1 MKTWFTALL
10 LFLVPAV
17 ASAQL
22 QKLGPN
28 DGIQINIPEPTVSPD
43 GLDAPDGIRIKATS
57 TTQTGVVVRT
67 WDFGVVRT
75 ALLTPQMI
83 PAGAFTLTVHP
94 FNVAGEAE
102 ASNEIGPFGK
112 AATPK
117 RLEGVT
123 GSVVAGSAS
132 LARPVSGGS
141 VASISTL
148 TSTPS
153 ITSTPAFA
161 LRLRPS
167 SATAHVEHRPH

>member
-1 MKTWFTALL
+1 MKTWFTVLL
-10 LFLVPAV
+10 LFLVPAA

-57 TTQTGVVVRT
+57 TTETGVVVRT

-83 PAGAFTLTVHP
+83 PAGAFTLTVHG
-94 FNVAGEAE
+94 FNVAGESE
-102 ASNEIGPFGK
+102 ASNEIGPFGR

-123 GSVVAGSAS
+123 GSVVAGSVS
-132 LARPVSGGS
+132 SVRPVSGDS
-141 VASISTL
+141 VASTSTA

-153 ITSTPAFA
+153 TISTPVSVS
-161 LRLRPS
+161 RLRPS
-167 SATAHVEHRPH
+167 SATVHVGYRPH